1 MVDETTPED
10 DEDWMKYANS
20 GFGSTDYSLWDDVQ
34 DYEEEPEAFHE
45 PEQLDSHTEEI
56 PRAPSPAGLKHL
68 VRMGICNSCLGR
80 LGSLRE
86 GSVEERFCGLVVLKM
101 DMLVL
106 IWVLWGSKIHEK

>member
-34 DYEEEPEAFHE
+34 DYEEETEVIHE

-80 LGSLRE
+80 LGGKRSIQQTNE
-86 GSVEERFCGLVVLKM
+86 VSGQNIP
-101 DMLVL
+101 D
-106 IWVLWGSKIHEK
+106 